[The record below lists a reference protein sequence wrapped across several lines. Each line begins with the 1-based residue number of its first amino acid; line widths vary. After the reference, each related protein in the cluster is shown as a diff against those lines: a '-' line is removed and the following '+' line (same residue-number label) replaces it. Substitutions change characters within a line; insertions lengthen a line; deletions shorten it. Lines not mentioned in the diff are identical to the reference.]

1 MMRAMIYLGLRDE
14 ETRLMK
20 WSCFNQEQATY
31 QPDKTKNGMA
41 PEMPIPPVMMEWFLK
56 MQQHTL
62 EKKVLSPWICPSPR
76 DSSRPRSRGS
86 ANAMLVAAG
95 QKLEIAHLTK
105 HRLRASFCTMLH
117 RAGTPIKTIQKLMRH
132 ASVETTMMYIQ
143 VDASEM
149 QAAVNEAF
157 A

>member
-1 MMRAMIYLGLRDE
+1 
-14 ETRLMK
+14 
-20 WSCFNQEQATY
+20 
-31 QPDKTKNGMA
+31 
-41 PEMPIPPVMMEWFLK
+41 
-56 MQQHTL
+56 
-62 EKKVLSPWICPSPR
+62 
-76 DSSRPRSRGS
+76 
-86 ANAMLVAAG
+86 
-95 QKLEIAHLTK
+95 
-105 HRLRASFCTMLH
+105 MLH